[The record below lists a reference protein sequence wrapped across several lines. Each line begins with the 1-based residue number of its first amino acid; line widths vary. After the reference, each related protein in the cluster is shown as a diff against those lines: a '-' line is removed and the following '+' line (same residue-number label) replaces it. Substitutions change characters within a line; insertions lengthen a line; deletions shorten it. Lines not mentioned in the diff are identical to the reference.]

1 MSEAL
6 ILLVMVVL
14 FLGLGYLGVPV
25 AFALLAGTLVGAMFT
40 DVTLPAI
47 IQQMFNGV
55 DSEALLA
62 VPFFLLVGELMT
74 SANVVIR
81 IADLSQALVGHI
93 RGGLGQVVAVF
104 SMFFSG
110 MSGSATADVAVLS
123 RTLGGP
129 MQRDGYSAAF
139 TAALVAAASTIA
151 VLVPP
156 SITAVVY
163 GAVGNVSI
171 AGLFLAGML
180 PGLMIGVGLM
190 IHCYF
195 FGPPGIRRRRASLM
209 EIGSAAGRSALP
221 LMIPIILLGGIL
233 TGWFTPT
240 EAGVV
245 AVTWIIAVVIPALNR
260 GHLRKLPLDFCQAG
274 LIYSLPLITIAS
286 AAAFGWLLA
295 YLRGSLVVADFLTS
309 FAGSDPHLIM
319 LSLVLLFTVVGDFI
333 EPIPTIIIFMPV
345 VTGLA
350 QTGNI
355 NPVHMGV
362 LLIETL
368 AFGLIT
374 PPYGLVLLM
383 ASKFVGVGFGSALRA
398 SLPIYLVFVITIGFT
413 IFAPSAI
420 LFLPKYFIPQS
431 VGCFRAPGGAGLHL
445 PLIAAVRP
453 R

>member
-1 MSEAL
+1 MTASEEF
-6 ILLVMVVL
+6 ILPLMIVL
-14 FLGLGYLGVPV
+14 FLGFGYLGVPV
-25 AFALLAGTLVGAMFT
+25 AFALLGGTLVGATFT
-40 DVTLPAI
+40 DLTLPAI

-62 VPFFLLVGELMT
+62 VPFFLLVGELIT
-74 SANVVIR
+74 SANVVVR

-171 AGLFLAGML
+171 AGLFLVGVL
-180 PGLMIGVGLM
+180 PGLMIGACLM
-190 IHCYF
+190 VHCYF
-195 FGPPGIRRRRASLM
+195 FGPPGVRRRQASGLEVGRA
-209 EIGSAAGRSALP
+209 GGRAALP
-221 LMIPIILLGGIL
+221 LMIPVILLGGIL

-245 AVTWIIAVVIPALNR
+245 AIAWIILVVIPLLNR
-260 GHLRKLPLDFCQAG
+260 EHLGRLPLDFCQAG
-274 LIYSLPLITIAS
+274 LIYSLPLITIAT

-295 YLRGSLVVADFLTS
+295 YLRGPLVLAGWLTS
-309 FAGSDPHLIM
+309 FAGSDPHRIM
-319 LSLVLLFTVVGDFI
+319 LCLVALFTVVGDFI

-345 VTGLA
+345 VTSLTQSGS
-350 QTGNI
+350 I

-383 ASKFVGVGFGSALRA
+383 ASKFVGVRFASVLRA
-398 SLPIYLVFVITIGFT
+398 SVPIYLVFLVTIGFT
-413 IFAPSAI
+413 IFTPVAI
-420 LFLPKYFIPQS
+420 LWLPKYFIPQS
-431 VGCFRAPGGAGLHL
+431 VGCFRAPVGARFIC
-445 PLIAAVRP
+445 P
-453 R
+453 

>member
-1 MSEAL
+1 MSDPL
-6 ILLVMVVL
+6 ILVVMVVL
-14 FLGLGYLGVPV
+14 FLTLGYLGVPV
-25 AFALLAGTLVGAMFT
+25 AFALMAGVLVGVLFT
-40 DVTLPAI
+40 PVTLTAI

-74 SANVVIR
+74 SANIAVR

-110 MSGSATADVAVLS
+110 MSGSANADVAVLS

-139 TAALVAAASTIA
+139 TAALIAAASTIA

-171 AGLFLAGML
+171 VGLFLAGVL

-190 IHCYF
+190 VFCYF
-195 FGPPGIRRRRASLM
+195 FGPPGVRKRRATLP
-209 EIGSAAGRSALP
+209 EVGAAARNAALP
-221 LMIPIILLGGIL
+221 LFIPVILLGGIL
-233 TGWFTPT
+233 SGWFTPS

-245 AVTWIIAVVIPALNR
+245 AVAWILLVVIPVLNR
-260 GHLRKLPLDFCQAG
+260 GHLRRLPRDFCHAG

-295 YLRGSLVVADFLTS
+295 YLRGPLVVSGWLTDL
-309 FAGSDPHLIM
+309 AGTDPHLIM
-319 LSLVLLFTVVGDFI
+319 FCLVALFTVVGDFI

-345 VTGLA
+345 VANLVQAGD
-350 QTGNI
+350 I

-383 ASKFVGVGFGSALRA
+383 SSKFVGVRFVSALRA
-398 SLPIYLVFVITIGFT
+398 SVPIYVIFFATIAFT
-413 IFAPSAI
+413 IFFPGAI
-420 LFLPKYFIPQS
+420 LWLPKHFIPQS
-431 VGCFRAPGGAGLHL
+431 VGCFKVPGATSFVC
-445 PLIAAVRP
+445 P
-453 R
+453 

>member
-1 MSEAL
+1 MGNTA
-6 ILLVMVVL
+6 ILGVMIAL
-14 FLGLGYLGVPV
+14 FLGLGYAGVPV
-25 AFALLAGTLVGAMFT
+25 AFALMAGVLVGAAFT
-40 DVTLPAI
+40 DVALPAI

-123 RTLGGP
+123 RTLGKP
-129 MQRDGYSAAF
+129 MQRDGYTAPF

-180 PGLMIGVGLM
+180 PGLMIGLGLM
-190 IHCYF
+190 LHCYL
-195 FGPPGIRRRRASLM
+195 FGPAGIRRRRASLV
-209 EIGSAAGRSALP
+209 EVGRAGGRAVLP
-221 LMIPIILLGGIL
+221 LMIPVILLGGIL

-245 AVTWIIAVVIPALNR
+245 AVVWIIAVVIPALNR
-260 GHLRKLPLDFCQAG
+260 GHLRHLPGDFCQAG
-274 LIYSLPLITIAS
+274 LIYSLPLITIAA

-295 YLRGSLVVADFLTS
+295 YLRGPLVVSDWLTQV
-309 FAGSDPHLIM
+309 AGTDPHLIM
-319 LSLVLLFTVVGDFI
+319 LCLVLLFTVVGDFI

-345 VTGLA
+345 VASLTES
-350 QTGNI
+350 GNI

-383 ASKFVGVGFGSALRA
+383 ASKFVGVRFASALRA
-398 SLPIYLVFVITIGFT
+398 SMPIYLVFLVTIVFT
-413 IFAPSAI
+413 IFAPGAI
-420 LFLPKYFIPQS
+420 LWLPKHFIPQS
-431 VGCFRAPGGAGLHL
+431 VGCFRAPGGTGFIC
-445 PLIAAVRP
+445 P
-453 R
+453 